1 MDQLFNTQ
9 FNEYKPGWID
19 LFGAPGHCL
28 LLGSYRPL
36 LGLPCHFK
44 VPNIEYSAH
53 SRLYT

>member
-53 SRLYT
+53 SR